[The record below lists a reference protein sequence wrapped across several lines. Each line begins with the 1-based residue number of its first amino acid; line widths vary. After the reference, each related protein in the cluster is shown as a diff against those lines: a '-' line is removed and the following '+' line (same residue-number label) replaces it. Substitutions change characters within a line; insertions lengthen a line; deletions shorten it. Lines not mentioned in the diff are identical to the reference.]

1 MRLRLKLLLAERNK
15 RRTPLARMRMLKSYK
30 RRRSYQAQPSQ
41 SVRYADT
48 LAVSGEAFVL
58 SLSVTGPRRNSQEKT
73 ASSLVCTKEFL
84 EREDIEKSVGLHLGQ
99 KYYVDAVRT
108 SRSGLKICVY
118 GSEDHAVRRPL
129 RNWGPGEAWALNV
142 DRFCEDIRRKVRAN
156 LDREGRRPA
165 TITCIWSLGSGVRFS
180 SGLLDPAAPEPVLRE
195 QLRQRRLRVRR
206 MGLRTFIFSAV
217 ATVPAVAAI
226 VLFIN
231 GHPGW
236 GSVLLAP
243 ALFLALVALQ
253 LKHWASTL
261 QADTRESQT
270 ELDLRELLNIDEKR
284 AHKLFELNGI
294 ELKRYYD
301 QALQQRRAVFGI
313 GVLCLLT
320 GFASIAGALFVVF
333 RPEGNIDQ
341 KIVAAGLGA
350 VSGILANFVAVIYL
364 RMFTAIVTSM
374 VEFHTR
380 LVATHHA
387 HFGNVLAARIADP
400 AKRDAALAE
409 IALSL
414 GSTSAPNQ
422 QRHDTKNDPHTEKG

>member
-1 MRLRLKLLLAERNK
+1 MRIRLKSLLPERNK
-15 RRTPLARMRMLKSYK
+15 HRIPPARTRMLKSRK
-30 RRRSYQAQPSQ
+30 GLSSHRTHPAQ
-41 SVRYADT
+41 SVRYADS

-58 SLSVTGPRRNSQEKT
+58 SLSVAGPRRNSKEKA
-73 ASSLVCTKEFL
+73 ASSLVGTKEHA
-84 EREDIEKSVGLHLGQ
+84 ERKVIEDSVALHLGK

-108 SRSGLKICVY
+108 TRSGISICVY
-118 GSEDHAVRRPL
+118 GAEGQAVRSPL
-129 RNWGPGEAWALNV
+129 RNWGPGEAWASKV
-142 DRFCEDIRRKVRAN
+142 ERFSEDIRRRARAN
-156 LDREGRRPA
+156 LDNEGHHGA
-165 TITCIWSLGSGVRFS
+165 TIDCTWSLGSGVRFT

-195 QLRQRRLRVRR
+195 QLRQMRLRVRR
-206 MGLRTFIFSAV
+206 MGLRTFIFSLMA
-217 ATVPAVAAI
+217 AALAVAAM
-226 VLFIN
+226 VLLLL
-231 GHPGW
+231 GHPIW
-236 GSVLLAP
+236 GSVSGSLATG
-243 ALFLALVALQ
+243 FALVALQ
-253 LKHWASTL
+253 LKHWALTL

-301 QALQQRRAVFGI
+301 QALQQRRVVFGI
-313 GVLCLLT
+313 GVLCLVA

-333 RPEGNIDQ
+333 RAEGSTDQ
-341 KIVAAGLGA
+341 KIIAASLGA

-364 RMFTAIVTSM
+364 KMFTAIVTSM

-400 AKRDAALAE
+400 VKRDAALAE

-414 GSTSAPNQ
+414 GKISATATQPGTHNGL
-422 QRHDTKNDPHTEKG
+422 PAEEG